1 LGRDRGVLRDRA
13 VRWLAE
19 LLMLWLLLVILLI
32 LFLVGGFVLSPLFWI
47 VVAVLLIAAFVGR
60 GRF

>member
-32 LFLVGGFVLSPLFWI
+32 LFLVGGFVFSPLFWI
-47 VVAVLLIAAFVGR
+47 VVLVLVVAAVLGR